1 MCMLSD
7 HKPALDKPY
16 ITLVCNPY
24 ECESSV
30 NKRVT
35 IEVMEKDL
43 SRDDMVEVLEE
54 FMKAIG
60 YHFDQDEHLGYE
72 RLE

>member
-1 MCMLSD
+1 MID
-7 HKPALDKPY
+7 YKPALDKPY

-24 ECESSV
+24 ECESST
-30 NKRVT
+30 NTRVT

-43 SRDDMVEVLEE
+43 SRDDMVEVLEQ

-60 YHFDQDEHLGYE
+60 YTFDEGEHLGYE
-72 RLE
+72 II

>member
-1 MCMLSD
+1 VKD
-7 HKPALDKPY
+7 YKPALDKPY

-24 ECESSV
+24 ESESST
-30 NKRVT
+30 NTRVT

-43 SRDDMVEVLEE
+43 TRDEMVEVLEQ

-60 YHFDQDEHLGYE
+60 YTFDEGVHLGYE
-72 RLE
+72 RFE

>member
-1 MCMLSD
+1 MID
-7 HKPALDKPY
+7 YKPALDKPY

-30 NKRVT
+30 NTRVT
-35 IEVMEKDL
+35 IEVFEKDL
-43 SRDDMVEVLEE
+43 TRDDMVETLEH

-60 YHFDQDEHLGYE
+60 YTFDEGEHLGYE
-72 RLE
+72 TIQ

>member
-1 MCMLSD
+1 MLND
-7 HKPALDKPY
+7 YKPASDKPY

-30 NKRVT
+30 NTRVT

-43 SRDDMVEVLEE
+43 TRDDMVEVLEQ

-60 YHFDQDEHLGYE
+60 YTFDEGENLGYE
-72 RLE
+72 RFE